1 MPETFFKVRWPSGET
16 SDCYS
21 PSTVVREF
29 FQAGQD
35 LTVDDF
41 VKVSREALSQ
51 ASERVR
57 IRYGYSCSSAMD
69 QLREIRLMAG
79 SFQGSEIVR
88 IIRVG

>member
-1 MPETFFKVRWPSGET
+1 MPETFFKVRWTSGET

-29 FQAGQD
+29 FQAGQE
-35 LTVDDF
+35 LTVDNF
-41 VKVSREALSQ
+41 VKVSGEALSQ

-57 IRYGYSCSSAMD
+57 SKYGYACSSAMD
-69 QLREIRLMAG
+69 QLRPIRLMAG
-79 SFQGSEIVR
+79 GFQGSEIVR